1 MTAQPNAPSAQE
13 NALPP
18 LTPVEGLHAGI
29 AGLGMCVPDRILTN
43 EDLTKIVDTTDEWIT
58 KRTGIR
64 ERRLTDPDT
73 ATSDLATRAAERAL
87 ADAGIAAAD
96 LDLVLCA
103 TATGDYLWP
112 ATACIIQNKI
122 GATHAAAF
130 DLSAACSGFCYGM
143 ATAAGFIQSGA
154 MRRILVIGA
163 DTLSKQINWE
173 DRGTCILFGDG
184 AGAAVLTPCAA
195 DEGVLS
201 SVLGSDGSEVESVWM
216 PAGGTR
222 TPLNE
227 AEIALKHNTIHM
239 KGREVYEFV
248 MKVIPDVI
256 EDALR
261 RACLRTEDVNLLV
274 LHQANL
280 RIIEGVGKRLKISE
294 DRLFVNVDRYGN
306 TSAASIPIALT
317 EAAQQGR
324 LKRGDVVVTVG
335 FGAGLTWAANV
346 IRWNRD
352 EAGR

>member
-1 MTAQPNAPSAQE
+1 MTAQSNAPSAQE
-13 NALPP
+13 SALPP
-18 LTPVEGLHAGI
+18 LAPVEGLHAGI

-122 GATHAAAF
+122 GATRAAAF

-195 DEGVLS
+195 HEGVLA